1 MIKDF
6 LSSGGIATEEVAY
19 QTDEDGVMQ
28 IFQSGESIVLTP
40 RQCLD
45 LRELLTAHLDVL
57 EFVRNKESN

>member
-1 MIKDF
+1 MSREF
-6 LSSGGIATEEVAY
+6 LSSGGITTQGLLYEV
-19 QTDEDGVMQ
+19 DEDGVVQ
-28 IFQSGESIVLTP
+28 IFQDGESITLTP